1 MPRLPDMRSRD
12 EVPEAARSA
21 FDEIA
26 GNRQGSVSGPF
37 GVMLHSPDLAVRGS
51 ALSNYL
57 RWNSDLTPRQ
67 REIAILATARHFD
80 AAVMWAGHVR
90 LARDAGVQDEVID
103 AIATRAALDQLRGE
117 QAPEDVA
124 VIRYVR
130 ELWGTNR
137 VSALAFEAVHARL
150 GDRGIV
156 DLTGLIG
163 YYAFV
168 AATLNA
174 FEIEPAEAAGAPR
187 LP

>member
-12 EVPEAARSA
+12 EVPEGARSA

-37 GVMLHSPDLAVRGS
+37 GVMLHSPQLAVRGS

-67 REIAILATARHFD
+67 REIAIMETARHFD
-80 AAVMWAGHVR
+80 ASVMWAGHVR
-90 LARDAGVQDEVID
+90 LAREAGVGEEVID
-103 AIATRAALDQLRGE
+103 AIAHRRSLDELE
-117 QAPEDVA
+117 HTPEDVA

-130 ELWGTNR
+130 ELWTTNR
-137 VSALAFEAVHARL
+137 ISAPTFEAIHARL
-150 GDRGIV
+150 GDRGTV
-156 DLTGLIG
+156 DLTGLVG

-174 FEIEPAEAAGAPR
+174 FEIEPGEGAPR